1 MLYGGPYPIHPILF
15 PVPVYLMM
23 TGRPKSWNLNKHV
36 VTCDSILHSSL
47 QIQVVASRVI
57 CKCKT
62 DTITFIVIIDHHS
75 LSYVI
80 LILCLEAGVG

>member
-36 VTCDSILHSSL
+36 VTCDSTSL
-47 QIQVVASRVI
+47 FLADSGRSKP
-57 CKCKT
+57 CKCKGKT